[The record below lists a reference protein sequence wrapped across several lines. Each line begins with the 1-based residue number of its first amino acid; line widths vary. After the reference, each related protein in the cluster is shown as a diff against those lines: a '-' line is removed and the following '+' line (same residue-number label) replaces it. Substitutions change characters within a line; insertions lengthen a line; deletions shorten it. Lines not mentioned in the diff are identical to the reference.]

1 MLFYTFI
8 FILIIINI
16 NSGILNIYYVF
27 FFLFGIIISYFII
40 KFIVRHSK
48 CKL

>member
-8 FILIIINI
+8 FILIVINI
-16 NSGILNIYYVF
+16 NSGILNLYYAF

-40 KFIVRHSK
+40 KFIIRHLK